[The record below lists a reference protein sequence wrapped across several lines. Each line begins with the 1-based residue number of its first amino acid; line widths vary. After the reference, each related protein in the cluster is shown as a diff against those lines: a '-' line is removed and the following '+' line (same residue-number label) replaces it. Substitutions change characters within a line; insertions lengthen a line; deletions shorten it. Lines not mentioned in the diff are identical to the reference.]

1 SGVVHY
7 YVRKGEARGD
17 WKNGLWYII
26 YIIIMVIISYTGDT
40 TFGGLGILS
49 FPYDFLVII
58 IVGIVF
64 YYLAMVSRLPVDP
77 EEAKDIEE

>member
-1 SGVVHY
+1 
-7 YVRKGEARGD
+7 
-17 WKNGLWYII
+17 
-26 YIIIMVIISYTGDT
+26 MVIINYTGDT

-49 FPYDFLVII
+49 FTYDFLVII

>member
-1 SGVVHY
+1 
-7 YVRKGEARGD
+7 
-17 WKNGLWYII
+17 
-26 YIIIMVIISYTGDT
+26 MVIISYTGDT